1 MTVRKPA
8 RRKTTRRTAPQT
20 LGERVDAAVAE
31 TTARGFVWLGRSL
44 IGLVAMILWPIRLW
58 LIMLGAGI
66 AGFWQGAR
74 DEYRLIREEW
84 REDRIEQERLARTI
98 ETAWH
103 DAGLTTPEARA
114 RATHLPDDQN
124 PDLVVNGTAM
134 SRKEVLR
141 RVGLDAVIKHKMK

>member
-1 MTVRKPA
+1 MTARKPA
-8 RRKTTRRTAPQT
+8 RRKTTRKPTPQT
-20 LGERVDAAVAE
+20 FGERVDAAVAE
-31 TTARGFVWLGRSL
+31 TTAWGFAWIGRSL
-44 IGLVAMILWPIRLW
+44 IGLVAMILWPVRLW

-66 AGFWQGAR
+66 GGFWQGAR

-98 ETAWH
+98 EAAWE

-114 RATHLPDDQN
+114 RAAQLPDDHN

-134 SRKEVLR
+134 TRKEVLR
-141 RVGLDAVIKHKMK
+141 SVGLDAVSKDKMK